1 MTGQDEVVSH
11 GLVAG
16 TAVELID
23 GPLKGLQ
30 AMVKSSA
37 QDRVLILL
45 EIMGREVHIQTQAK
59 FVKVA

>member
-1 MTGQDEVVSH
+1 
-11 GLVAG
+11 
-16 TAVELID
+16 
-23 GPLKGLQ
+23 
-30 AMVKSSA
+30 MVKSSA